1 MKVLVVDDQELNRTL
16 LKFLLE
22 DEGYEVIIARN
33 GVEAIECFKSQDV
46 DLVLLDVVMPEMDG
60 YQTAPV
66 LKEIAGDAYLPIIF
80 ITALDDQASLLRCL
94 EVGGDD
100 FLNKPF
106 DKVILSA
113 KIRAHG
119 RIRGLALKTLEQNK
133 QLEYHQNQINREHE
147 IVDHVF
153 QNALMDNYNDKDIVD
168 FYLSPHSMFNGDVL
182 LVTPNPTGGIY
193 VLMGDFTGHGLSAA
207 IGALPLSKAFYSMA
221 KKGMSVGDMA
231 AEFNHQL
238 LQLLPDDMFCAATIL
253 EMNSSGKSISV
264 WIGGMPDTFLVNTD
278 GSLKR
283 IINSQ
288 HMALGVLEPDE
299 FESTILNMETNPGD
313 RVVMYT
319 DGIIESLN
327 NDGDMYGE
335 QRFES
340 FYQADKDTSIS
351 SLIEELI
358 DFTGGAEQT
367 DDVSVVYLTCTNKLQ
382 AMVDPEQKFSNL
394 PFSITL
400 NAEHDKLK
408 CTDSDPVVEML
419 DVVSQIRG
427 LSDHR
432 SVMFL
437 LLSEVY
443 NNALEHGILKLNSDD
458 KDQEDGFMEYYLN
471 RQKALEELD
480 HGNISIAAEYRPG
493 ENRIIFTL
501 TDSGEGFDI
510 STTSDNMV
518 NNKEHGRGLSL
529 LSELA
534 ESIEYSDKG
543 NEVRVTYALDHTP
556 AP

>member
-22 DEGYEVIIARN
+22 DDGYEVVLACN
-33 GVEAIECFKSQDV
+33 GYDAIEKFEANDI

-60 YQTAPV
+60 YETAPL
-66 LKEIAGDAYLPIIF
+66 LKEKAGALYLPIIF

-119 RIRGLALKTLEQNK
+119 RIRALAQKTIEQNQ
-133 QLEYHQNQINREHE
+133 QLEYHQLQINREHE

-153 QNALMDNYNDKDIVD
+153 KNALMDNFTDKEVVD
-168 FYLSPHSMFNGDVL
+168 YYLSPHSMFNGDVL

-207 IGALPLSKAFYSMA
+207 IGALPLSKTFYSMA

-231 AEFNHQL
+231 AEFNSLL

-253 EMNSSGKSISV
+253 EMNSSGKSISLWV
-264 WIGGMPDTFLVNTD
+264 GGMPDTFLVSPD
-278 GSLKR
+278 GSLKK
-283 IINSQ
+283 ILNSQ
-288 HMALGVLEPDE
+288 HMALGVLEPVE
-299 FESTILNMETNPGD
+299 FESTITNIETVPGD

-327 NDGDMYGE
+327 TEGDMYGE
-335 QRFES
+335 ERFEA
-340 FYQADKDTSIS
+340 FYQAGKDISIK
-351 SLIEELI
+351 SLIDELVS
-358 DFTGGAEQT
+358 FTGGAEQT
-367 DDVSVVYLTCTNKLQ
+367 DDISVAYLTCTNKLQ
-382 AMVDPEQKFSNL
+382 SLVEPETPFSTL
-394 PFSITL
+394 PFKITL
-400 NAEHDKLK
+400 DAHADQLK
-408 CTDSDPVVEML
+408 CTESDPVVEML
-419 DVVSQIRG
+419 DVISQIRG

-443 NNALEHGILKLNSDD
+443 NNALEHGILKLESAD
-458 KDQEDGFMEYYLN
+458 KDKEDGFMEYYFK
-471 RQKALEELD
+471 RQEALSILEE
-480 HGNISIAAEYRPG
+480 GNISIEAEYRPA
-493 ENRIIFTL
+493 ESRIVFTL
-501 TDSGEGFDI
+501 VDSGEGFDI
-510 STTSDNMV
+510 GNISDNMV

-529 LSELA
+529 LAELA
-534 ESIEYSDKG
+534 ESIEYSAKG
-543 NEVRVTYALDHTP
+543 NEVKVTYLLET
-556 AP
+556 

>member
-16 LKFLLE
+16 LRFLLE
-22 DEGYEVIIARN
+22 DEGYEVVHACD
-33 GVEAIECFKSQDV
+33 GEEAIEKFSEHSDV
-46 DLVLLDVVMPEMDG
+46 DLVLLDVVMPKMDG

-66 LKEIAGDAYLPIIF
+66 LKEKAGALYLPIIF

-119 RIRGLALKTLEQNK
+119 RIRALSQKTLEQNQ
-133 QLEYHQNQINREHE
+133 QLEYHQLQINREHE

-153 QNALMDNYNDKDIVD
+153 KNALMDNFSDKEVVD
-168 FYLSPHSMFNGDVL
+168 YYLSPHSMFNGDVL

-193 VLMGDFTGHGLSAA
+193 LLMGDFTGHGLSAA
-207 IGALPLSKAFYSMA
+207 IGALPLSKTFYSMA

-231 AEFNHQL
+231 AEFNSML

-264 WIGGMPDTFLVNTD
+264 WIGGMPDTFMVRAD
-278 GSLKR
+278 GSLKK

-299 FESTILNMETNPGD
+299 FESTITNIETSPGD
-313 RVVMYT
+313 KVVMYT
-319 DGIIESLN
+319 DGIIESMN
-327 NDGDMYGE
+327 IEGDMYGE
-335 QRFES
+335 ERFEA
-340 FYQADKDTSIS
+340 FYQEGKDISIKA
-351 SLIEELI
+351 LI
-358 DFTGGAEQT
+358 DELVEFTGGAEQT
-367 DDVSVVYLTCTNKLQ
+367 DDISVAYLTCTNKLQ
-382 AMVDPEQKFSNL
+382 ALAEPEMPFSNL
-394 PFSITL
+394 PIKVSL
-400 NAEHDKLK
+400 DADAQRLK

-443 NNALEHGILKLNSDD
+443 NNALEHGILKLDSKD
-458 KDQEDGFMEYYLN
+458 KDKEDGFMEYYFK
-471 RQKALEELD
+471 RQEALAELD
-480 HGNISIAAEYRPG
+480 HGNISIEAEYKP
-493 ENRIIFTL
+493 EQNRIVFTL
-501 TDSGEGFDI
+501 IDSGEGFDI
-510 STTSDNMV
+510 SKTQDNMV

-529 LSELA
+529 LAELA
-534 ESIEYSDKG
+534 ESIEYSPKG
-543 NEVRVTYALDHTP
+543 NEVKVTYLLEG
-556 AP
+556 